1 MRRLED
7 LEYNEPTPELLPEFP
22 PDEQDNDD
30 VLEPAVIRINRNET
44 AAAEL
49 AAANNPATA
58 HSLPDSALP
67 PATGQAPR
75 PMLESVEEPA
85 VERMPRPMLESADA
99 PSPATAPVVAI
110 TPTVTQKTVITPAH
124 IEAAPQPIQQT
135 ASTQVIVPVSATAE
149 TIRP

>member
-75 PMLESVEEPA
+75 PMLES
-85 VERMPRPMLESADA
+85 ADA